1 MPDQFVSVEGAEKLA
16 LLGKAIR
23 KMGADRTILKN
34 LTKRIKTMT
43 PEIRDGI
50 RTSAVAI
57 LPHRGGLGVWVSKS
71 RVAVTVTRGA
81 ATAGVRIVAG
91 RNSTGKR
98 SDIANINAG
107 STRHMLFGNRKDWY
121 PQRVVP
127 GFASKVVQG
136 PLGDAFQAHTMAAID
151 DTIAEVLRGI

>member
-23 KMGADRTILKN
+23 KMGADRTILTN

-43 PEIRDGI
+43 PEIRTAI
-50 RTSAVAI
+50 RASAIAT
-57 LPHRGGLGVWVSKS
+57 LPKRGGLGAWVAKS
-71 RVAVTVTRGA
+71 RVSVSVRRGPD
-81 ATAGVRIVAG
+81 TASVRVIVG

-98 SDIANINAG
+98 SDLADINAG
-107 STRHMLFGNRKDWY
+107 STRHMLFGNRKWWY
-121 PQRVVP
+121 PQRVTP
-127 GFASKVVQG
+127 GYVTTVVQG
-136 PLGDAFQAHTMAAID
+136 PLGDEFQAHTIAAID